1 MRMRI
6 CRGKPTLWGWLKRLL
21 GGRSTRRKVLGLS
34 LDLIVERC
42 SDGDRA
48 AVLGRP
54 DIFVKDLADLMGQR

>member
-34 LDLIVERC
+34 RDLIVERC
-42 SDGDRA
+42 SDGDMA
-48 AVLGRP
+48 TLYGRP
-54 DIFVKDLADLMGQR
+54 RLLVSDLRSMEQWW